1 MKKILN
7 GPSGVKIVLDSN
19 QIFPD
24 DPGQGTPALVV
35 KGEFT
40 STYNCASSEGELDCG
55 AYRLTDAEL
64 DWLQS
69 EEIYNQVDDF
79 LTQHGG

>member
-7 GPSGVKIVLDSN
+7 GPSGVKVVLDSS
-19 QIFPD
+19 QIFPN

-35 KGEFT
+35 KDEFT
-40 STYNCASSEGELDCG
+40 GTYSCACGEGELDCG
-55 AYRLTDAEL
+55 AYQLTNAES
-64 DWLQS
+64 DWLNS

-79 LTQHGG
+79 LIQHGG